1 MSEQEKSEGSAE
13 DESPEQAGSAA
24 EEKPAAAPKAAKP
37 RPLPGGASPQR
48 PARPGPLESKATTK
62 EPPPPGGIADLI
74 AQALP
79 DTKLEAYQGLSDV
92 IIEVDR
98 DDIPTLMPVLKDDP
112 RLDMKFLRCLFG
124 VDLQDDGFEVIYQL
138 ASLERENEVV
148 IKVRL
153 PRDDLHIPSVTPI
166 WKGANWHERETRDMF
181 GIIFDGHPNLVPLL
195 LPEDMTDHFP
205 LRKDNPL
212 AEIAEWQGE
221 FLAEPDEESA
231 DGEEET
237 KE

>member
-48 PARPGPLESKATTK
+48 PARPEPLESKATTK

-221 FLAEPDEESA
+221 FLAEPDEESV

>member
-1 MSEQEKSEGSAE
+1 M
-13 DESPEQAGSAA
+13 
-24 EEKPAAAPKAAKP
+24 
-37 RPLPGGASPQR
+37 
-48 PARPGPLESKATTK
+48 
-62 EPPPPGGIADLI
+62 
-74 AQALP
+74 
-79 DTKLEAYQGLSDV
+79 

-181 GIIFDGHPNLVPLL
+181 GITFDGHPNLVPLL

-221 FLAEPDEESA
+221 FLAEPDEESV